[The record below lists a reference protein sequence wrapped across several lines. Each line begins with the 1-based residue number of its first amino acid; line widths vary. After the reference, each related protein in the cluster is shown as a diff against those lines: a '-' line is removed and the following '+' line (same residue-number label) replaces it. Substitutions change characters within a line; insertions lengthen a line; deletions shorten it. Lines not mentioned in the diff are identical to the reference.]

1 MNSLLLGFIQDA
13 FFAALAAIGFAMISN
28 PPMKAVCYAALLSAI
43 GHGLRYLM
51 IQSGYEIVFSTL
63 VASFVIGM
71 LSIWFAHLAHCPPDV
86 FMFPSLLPM
95 IPGMFAYRTILGLIK
110 FLNTSDLDLSRT
122 LLLETVR
129 NGLKATFILMALAI
143 GVSLPMLILGKQSV
157 KGTRLKN
164 LIDKIIH
171 DEKAAG

>member
-1 MNSLLLGFIQDA
+1 MSSLLLGFIQDA

-28 PPMKAVCYAALLSAI
+28 PPLKAIAYAALLSAI

-51 IQSGYEIVFSTL
+51 IQLGYEIVFSTL

-110 FLNTSDLDLSRT
+110 FLNTSDLDLSRM